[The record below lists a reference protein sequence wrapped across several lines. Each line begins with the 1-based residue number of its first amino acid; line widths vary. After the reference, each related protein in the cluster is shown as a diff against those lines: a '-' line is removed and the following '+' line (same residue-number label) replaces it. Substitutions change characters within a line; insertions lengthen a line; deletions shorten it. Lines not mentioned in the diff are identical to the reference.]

1 MAELPRTTSLV
12 LQVRNIDNLDIW
24 LHGLAHPSGRTT
36 AKLLKQRFVW
46 PGINRDATLWSRQCV
61 PCKRAK
67 IHRPVDKID
76 VPDNRFEHIHGDLI
90 EFHTIRNLRYCLTII
105 DRFRR
110 WPAAIPLSNITAK
123 TVAAALNTQWICMFG
138 CPLTITM
145 DHGTQ
150 FEFSLFAELAKLI
163 GAERIRTTTYHPQ
176 SNGIVERWHRTLKAA
191 LMSKI
196 TEQLHQHNRAARPTP
211 TPHHATPP
219 VFICKDL
226 RTCTHI
232 FKRVASVKKPL
243 EPHITGPHRVIRRV
257 NDQFYII
264 SIHGQEKAI
273 SVDLLKP
280 AFISEADACEDH
292 HEDPPPDQPISQS
305 LTPPSPA
312 SAAPEFIP
320 LPSPHG
326 EVTGGGVDVAP
337 RLKPSL
343 ATRR

>member
-1 MAELPRTTSLV
+1 MELRRFLGMVNYYRHLIPHAAQAHIPLTDYLKGATKNDKLEIAWTGPAENAF
-12 LQVRNIDNLDIW
+12 QA

-67 IHRPVDKID
+67 IHLPVDKID

-90 EFHTIRNLRYCLTII
+90 ELPTIRNLRYCLTII

-123 TVAAALNTQWICMFG
+123 TVAAALNTHRKD
-138 CPLTITM
+138 TYN
-145 DHGTQ
+145 
-150 FEFSLFAELAKLI
+150 
-163 GAERIRTTTYHPQ
+163 RISPSVKRHR
-176 SNGIVERWHRTLKAA
+176 GRWHRTLKAA
-191 LMSKI
+191 LMSRI
-196 TEQLHQHNRAARPTP
+196 TEQLHQHNRAARPTS
-211 TPHHATPP
+211 TANHATPP

-226 RTCTHI
+226 RTCTHV

-243 EPHITGPHRVIRRV
+243 EPNNAGHHRVIRRV

-264 SIHGQEKAI
+264 SIHGQEK
-273 SVDLLKP
+273 SEDL
-280 AFISEADACEDH
+280 
-292 HEDPPPDQPISQS
+292 PPDQTISQS

-312 SAAPEFIP
+312 SAAAEFIP